1 MPKPV
6 HLESARI
13 IKSVYKTGRTEEGS
27 KEVKGSLQVLIDLGD
42 EPGIVNKLAALG
54 KTVQI
59 TVDQLQTELYG
70 DEETEDE

>member
-27 KEVKGSLQVLIDLGD
+27 KEVKGSLQVLIWAMSQG
-42 EPGIVNKLAALG
+42 
-54 KTVQI
+54 
-59 TVDQLQTELYG
+59 
-70 DEETEDE
+70 